1 MAPST
6 RAIPVNVTSH
16 DREEGVHAGS
26 GQDRSWLAQFQSG
39 KLLLIRR
46 NSVCALVGKEARILR
61 MSLHSSS
68 DVPAAITWKSGFCM
82 RSLHIRLPASQHLR
96 EIICLSFRRC
106 GLHRRR
112 PAHRCTTRVSVGCA
126 PKWTAV
132 PLSRHAAVSQ
142 ADMDETETTPPSIPV
157 SKCDIEISSRS
168 RSQS

>member
-1 MAPST
+1 MAGK
-6 RAIPVNVTSH
+6 
-16 DREEGVHAGS
+16 EGGHAGS
-26 GQDRSWLAQFQSG
+26 GQDRSYLSQFQSG
-39 KLLLIRR
+39 KLLLFRR
-46 NSVCALVGKEARILR
+46 YSACALIGKEARILR

-82 RSLHIRLPASQHLR
+82 RSSHIRLPASQL
-96 EIICLSFRRC
+96 CLSFRRC